1 MRNMKKKLKIQ
12 SHSKTKKQNDNMKST
27 IGGSPRNTRKR
38 SMSTPYN
45 PDVEYTPPSYI
56 STPTSSLRMMPDK
69 PSTNASGVPVI
80 KSRRTSRRISGEH
93 LQTTVEIGTGNSFI
107 TKDIIQ
113 TAVNKLN
120 PGVPTIVSL
129 PLPPERHAFL
139 VYIDEN
145 EKSIK
150 FADWGIRGLDPKQPK
165 KRRNEKQPAFNVK
178 MNLWNRMRN
187 FYEFIELLTIK
198 FPYEITY
205 YPVDEVLSETAN
217 LKHDTHHGSGGCSEY
232 IYEWIDKHFPDGKT
246 YTP

>member
-1 MRNMKKKLKIQ
+1 MKKKLKFP
-12 SHSKTKKQNDNMKST
+12 SYTKTKKQYKNMKSMKT
-27 IGGSPRNTRKR
+27 IVGGSPRNTRKR
-38 SMSTPYN
+38 SISTSYD
-45 PDVEYTPPSYI
+45 PDDEYTPP
-56 STPTSSLRMMPDK
+56 
-69 PSTNASGVPVI
+69 

-93 LQTTVEIGTGNSFI
+93 LQTTVEIGTGNSFV

-120 PGVPTIVSL
+120 PGVPTVVSL

-165 KRRNEKQPAFNVK
+165 KRRNEKQPAFNIK

-187 FYEFIELLTIK
+187 FYEFIEVLTTK

-205 YPVDEVLSETAN
+205 YPVDKVLFEAAD

>member
-1 MRNMKKKLKIQ
+1 MKKKLKIQ
-12 SHSKTKKQNDNMKST
+12 SHSKTKKQHDNMKST

-38 SMSTPYN
+38 SMSTPYD
-45 PDVEYTPPSYI
+45 PDDEYTPP
-56 STPTSSLRMMPDK
+56 
-69 PSTNASGVPVI
+69 

-150 FADWGIRGLDPKQPK
+150 FADWGIRGLDPTQPK
-165 KRRNEKQPAFNVK
+165 KRRNEKQPAFNKK
-178 MNLWNRMRN
+178 MNVWKRMRN
-187 FYEFIELLTIK
+187 FYEFIELLTTK

-205 YPVDEVLSETAN
+205 YPVDEVLFEAAEK
-217 LKHDTHHGSGGCSEY
+217 KHDTHHGSGGCSEY